1 MLNLALGGTAQLR
14 VGWTVRYAGPM
25 MKMMLLGLALGAM
38 AFGASSVYDFTLNSI
53 DGAATPLSS
62 FKGKVVLLVNVAS
75 KCGFTPQYAGLEK
88 LYEAYKDKGFVI
100 VGVPAN
106 NFGKQEPGS
115 NEEIK
120 TFCSRNYNVTFPMMS
135 KVSVKG
141 EDTTPLYQ
149 YLTDKS
155 ASPTTGG
162 EIKWNFTKFLV
173 DKKGN
178 VINRFEPAVTP
189 EAAELVKA
197 VEAALAQ

>member
-1 MLNLALGGTAQLR
+1 
-14 VGWTVRYAGPM
+14 M
-25 MKMMLLGLALGAM
+25 MKLMLLGLAAGAM
-38 AFGASSVYDFTLNSI
+38 AFGASSVYDFTLSSI

-75 KCGFTPQYAGLEK
+75 KCGYTPQYAGLEK
-88 LYEAYKDKGFVI
+88 LYETYKNKGLVL

-106 NFGKQEPGS
+106 NFGAQEPGT

-141 EDTTPLYQ
+141 ADTTPLYQ

-155 ASPTTGG
+155 ANPKTGG

-173 DKKGN
+173 DRKGKVVERYAPN
-178 VINRFEPAVTP
+178 VEP
-189 EAAELVKA
+189 EAIVGDIEKL
-197 VEAALAQ
+197 L

>member
-1 MLNLALGGTAQLR
+1 
-14 VGWTVRYAGPM
+14 M

-38 AFGASSVYDFTLNSI
+38 AFGASSVYDFTMSSI

-75 KCGFTPQYAGLEK
+75 NC
-88 LYEAYKDKGFVI
+88 
-100 VGVPAN
+100 
-106 NFGKQEPGS
+106 GKQEPGS

-155 ASPTTGG
+155 ANPTTGG

-197 VEAALAQ
+197 LDAALAQ

>member
-1 MLNLALGGTAQLR
+1 MLIAMIKAMFLGAAL
-14 VGWTVRYAGPM
+14 V
-25 MKMMLLGLALGAM
+25 AM

-53 DGAATPLSS
+53 DGAATPLSA

-75 KCGFTPQYAGLEK
+75 KCGYTPQYAGLEK
-88 LYEAYKDKGFVI
+88 LYETYKDKGFVI

-106 NFGKQEPGS
+106 NFVSQEPGT

-141 EDTTPLYQ
+141 SDKAPLYQ
-149 YLTDKS
+149 YLTDSS
-155 ASPTTGG
+155 AKTGG

-173 DKKGN
+173 DRNGN
-178 VINRFEPAVTP
+178 VVSRFESAVTP
-189 EAAELVKA
+189 ESAGLVKTIEQ
-197 VEAALAQ
+197 VLAQ

>member
-1 MLNLALGGTAQLR
+1 MR

-25 MKMMLLGLALGAM
+25 MKLMLLGLALGAM

-88 LYEAYKDKGFVI
+88 LYESYKDKGFVI

-155 ASPTTGG
+155 ANPTTGG

-178 VINRFEPAVTP
+178 VINRFESAVTP

>member
-1 MLNLALGGTAQLR
+1 MLFSMIKA
-14 VGWTVRYAGPM
+14 
-25 MKMMLLGLALGAM
+25 MLFGLAVFGLAQGTM

-53 DGAATPLSS
+53 DGAAAPLSG

-75 KCGFTPQYAGLEK
+75 KCGYTPQYAGLEK

-106 NFGKQEPGS
+106 DFGKQEPGT

-120 TFCSRNYNVTFPMMS
+120 TFCSRNYRVTFPMMS

-141 EDTTPLYQ
+141 SDKTPLYQ
-149 YLTDKS
+149 YLTDTS
-155 ASPTTGG
+155 AKTGG

-173 DKKGN
+173 DRKGN
-178 VINRFEPAVTP
+178 IISRFEPAVTP
-189 EAAELVKA
+189 DSPDMVKA
-197 VEAALAQ
+197 VEQALAQ

>member
-1 MLNLALGGTAQLR
+1 MHVPWA
-14 VGWTVRYAGPM
+14 VRYAGPM
-25 MKMMLLGLALGAM
+25 MKLMLLGLALGAM

-106 NFGKQEPGS
+106 NFGKQEPGT

-155 ASPTTGG
+155 ANPTTGG

-178 VINRFEPAVTP
+178 VINRFESAVTP

>member
-1 MLNLALGGTAQLR
+1 M
-14 VGWTVRYAGPM
+14 M
-25 MKMMLLGLALGAM
+25 MKLMLLGLAIGAM
-38 AFGASSVYDFTLNSI
+38 AFGASSVYDFTLSSI

-75 KCGFTPQYAGLEK
+75 KCGYTPQYAGLEK
-88 LYEAYKDKGFVI
+88 LYATYKDKGLVI

-106 NFGKQEPGS
+106 NFGAQEPGS

-120 TFCSRNYNVTFPMMS
+120 TFCNRNYNVTFPMMS

-141 EDTTPLYQ
+141 AGTTPLYQ
-149 YLTDKS
+149 YLTDKT
-155 ASPTTGG
+155 ANPKTGG
-162 EIKWNFTKFLV
+162 DIKWNFTKFLV

-178 VINRFEPAVTP
+178 VINRFESAVTP

>member
-1 MLNLALGGTAQLR
+1 
-14 VGWTVRYAGPM
+14 M
-25 MKMMLLGLALGAM
+25 MKLMLLGMIAGAM
-38 AFGASSVYDFTLNSI
+38 AFGASSVYDFTMSSI
-53 DGAATPLSS
+53 DGAAAPLSS

-75 KCGFTPQYAGLEK
+75 KCGYTPQYAGLEK
-88 LYEAYKDKGFVI
+88 LYEAYKDRGLVI

-106 NFGKQEPGS
+106 NFGSQEPGT

-141 EDTTPLYQ
+141 ADTAPLYQ

-155 ASPTTGG
+155 ANSKTGG

-173 DKKGN
+173 DKNGN

-189 EAAELVKA
+189 DAGELIKA
-197 VEAALAQ
+197 IEAALAQ